1 VTAFDLR
8 GLVEELNEH
17 DVRFIVVGGVAVA
30 AHGYVRAT
38 ADLDIVPEYQ
48 RDNLERLGH
57 ALRALDATL
66 PGAGGAP
73 FDLGHHLGELMK
85 RRNLTVDTRLGGI
98 DVIQKVPGLSS
109 FETLDAEAI
118 ETDVL
123 GVPVRICSLA
133 ELRRMKEATG
143 RPQDL
148 ADLENLPD
156 A

>member
-1 VTAFDLR
+1 M
-8 GLVEELNEH
+8 
-17 DVRFIVVGGVAVA
+17 RFVVVGGVAVA

-38 ADLDIVPEYQ
+38 ADVDLVPEHG
-48 RDNLERLGH
+48 RSNLERLAH

-66 PGAGGAP
+66 PGAAQAP
-73 FDLGHHLGELMK
+73 FDLGRHLGELMK
-85 RRNLTVDTRLGGI
+85 RRNLTLDTRLGGV
-98 DVIQKVPGLSS
+98 DVLQNVPGLSS

-148 ADLENLPD
+148 ADLENLPEP
-156 A
+156 